1 MTIILN
7 ALLWIANGFLVI
19 VFFLTDHMATVL
31 LLPAAGVFVY
41 ITTPAQR
48 AWALG
53 ASGLAL
59 AASLIAPEP
68 VPVFLVVVA
77 VISAIALYLEHYN
90 RPAAHWNIV
99 RSLSLYSL
107 AGLGYALW
115 KGLGVSDTI
124 QTDPMMTQGATY
136 LNAII
141 GIAMYIIPL
150 GIVVLLVQSVL
161 AHPPVGKPEDILTQ
175 IRTRGKDR

>member
-1 MTIILN
+1 MTIMLN
-7 ALLWIANGFLVI
+7 ALIWIANGFLVI
-19 VFFLTDHMATVL
+19 VFFLADHLASIL
-31 LLPAAGVFVY
+31 LLPAAGAFVF
-41 ITTPAQR
+41 ITPAAQR

-59 AASLIAPEP
+59 SASLFAPAP

-77 VISAIALYLEHYN
+77 LVSAAALFLEHYN

-99 RSLSLYSL
+99 RSVSLYSL
-107 AGLGYALW
+107 AGLGFALW
-115 KGLGVSDTI
+115 RGLRIMDTI
-124 QTDPMMTQGATY
+124 QADSMMVQGATY

-141 GIAMYIIPL
+141 GIAMYVIPL
-150 GIVVLLVQSVL
+150 GIVALLVQSVL

-175 IRTRGKDR
+175 IRTRGKER